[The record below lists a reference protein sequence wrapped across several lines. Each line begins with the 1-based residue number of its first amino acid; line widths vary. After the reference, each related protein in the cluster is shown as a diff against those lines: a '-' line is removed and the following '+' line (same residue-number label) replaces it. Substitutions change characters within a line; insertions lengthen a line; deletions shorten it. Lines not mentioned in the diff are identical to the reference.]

1 MDATVARIHRR
12 SEVGVQVFDMREI
25 ARLETDGRP
34 YLEFLRV
41 PDLSVGLYM
50 LPAGGEDRQSPHTE
64 DEVYYVLAGRSRV
77 RVGYEVG
84 DVAAGSVVFVAAH
97 VPHRFED
104 ISEALSL
111 LVVFGPAE
119 GSRWSSATGS

>member
-1 MDATVARIHRR
+1 M
-12 SEVGVQVFDMREI
+12 EVGVQVFDIAEI
-25 ARLETDGRP
+25 ARRREEGGRP
-34 YLEFLRV
+34 YLEFLRAS
-41 PDLSVGLYM
+41 DLSVGLYV
-50 LPAGGEDRQSPHTE
+50 LPAGGEDRQSAHTE
-64 DEVYYVLAGRSRV
+64 DEVYYVVAGRARV
-77 RVGYEVG
+77 RVGNEVG

-119 GSRWSSATGS
+119 RSRSTTPESA